1 MANLKEVRERIKSV
15 KNTQQITK
23 AMKMVSASKLRRA
36 QMAITQMRPYANKLN
51 EMLVNILSNLEGD
64 ANTAFGKERPIE
76 SACVVV
82 VTSNKGLCGAFNN
95 NVIKAAAAKIDSEY
109 EMVRKA
115 GKLTILPIGK
125 KGYESFK
132 KRYPDCTIITDHI
145 ALFNDLSFDNVAKVS
160 QQLMDAFEVGE
171 YDVVFLPVAKLE
183 KKEGDTETKHKADYI
198 FEPNKEDLL
207 KHLVPSILQTQF
219 QKFVLDTHASE
230 HGARMTAM
238 DAATWWGLSFY
249 ESRLACHGSI
259 KIPLKS
265 GSNLAAVVLVRIFF
279 LSCFL
284 ASESPIFSISKV
296 KFLTRLLYLSFWYLK
311 KPIIAILNKPINKR
325 I

>member
-1 MANLKEVRERIKSV
+1 MANLKEVRDRIKSV

-23 AMKMVSASKLRRA
+23 AMKMVAASKLRRA

-76 SACVVV
+76 SVCMVV

-95 NVIKAAAAKIDSEY
+95 NVIKAAAAKIDKEY
-109 EMVRKA
+109 EAVRKA

-132 KRYPDCTIITDHI
+132 KRYPECTIITDHI
-145 ALFNDLSFDNVAKVS
+145 ALFNDLSFNNVAKVS
-160 QQLMDAFEVGE
+160 QQLMDSFEAGE
-171 YDVVFLPVAKLE
+171 YDVVDAAYGRFRNAAVQFPECVQFLPVAKLAP
-183 KKEGDTETKHKADYI
+183 KEGDAGTKHKADYI

-238 DAATWWGLSFY
+238 DAATENAEELVKELKISYNKARQEAITKELS
-249 ESRLACHGSI
+249 EIVG
-259 KIPLKS
+259 
-265 GSNLAAVVLVRIFF
+265 GAAAL
-279 LSCFL
+279 
-284 ASESPIFSISKV
+284 EG
-296 KFLTRLLYLSFWYLK
+296 
-311 KPIIAILNKPINKR
+311 
-325 I
+325 